1 MAVKRAD
8 WVLEFRAKRK
18 KAQEEEAKRI
28 RAELKA
34 LKEKQRKAGEQQAQA

>member
-8 WVLEFRAKRK
+8 WVLEFR
-18 KAQEEEAKRI
+18 AKRI